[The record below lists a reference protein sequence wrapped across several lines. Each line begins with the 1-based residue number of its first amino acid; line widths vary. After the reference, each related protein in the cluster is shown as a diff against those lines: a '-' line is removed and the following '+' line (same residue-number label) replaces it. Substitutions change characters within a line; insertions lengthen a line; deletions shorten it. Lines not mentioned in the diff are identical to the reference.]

1 MLDYLFM
8 TVYIDKNRD
17 MILVAKKECKAGF
30 AIASEPYMNVGNGE
44 WENVSG
50 YIFDIINEIAKQPLA
65 EDTKSNVMKAVCK
78 GKSYKQ
84 FTQKHICIQV
94 EYKKSE
100 KKYIISNWP
109 RLRDGSYG
117 SNKGTL
123 SEKYSI
129 KYSCPEDMALIQE
142 NFLKAYADALEYLKE
157 TGEEL

>member
-94 EYKKSE
+94 EYKISE
-100 KKYIISNWP
+100 KRYIVSNWS
-109 RLRDGSYG
+109 RLWNGGYG
-117 SNKGTL
+117 VYKGTL

-129 KYSCPEDMALIQE
+129 KYSSPGDTALIQE

>member
-8 TVYIDKNRD
+8 AVYIDRNRD
-17 MILVAKKECKAGF
+17 MILVAEKECKAGF
-30 AIASEPYMNVGNGE
+30 AVASEPYMNVGNAE
-44 WENVSG
+44 WENISG
-50 YIFDIINEIAKQPLA
+50 YIVDIINEIAKQPLA
-65 EDTKSNVMKAVCK
+65 DDTKSNVMKAVCK
-78 GKSYKQ
+78 GKSFKQ
-84 FTQKHICIQV
+84 FTKKYVCINV
-94 EYKKSE
+94 KYKISE
-100 KKYIISNWP
+100 KRYIISNWP

-129 KYSCPEDMALIQE
+129 EYSSPEDTALIQE